1 MAKRKSKVEGVN
13 ELPEL
18 EAGYTDIKN
27 LFKAGAVPREMDY
40 LKLIEYVHYL
50 HKLLGV
56 EGSDGDKGPGL
67 GEGLSLSSEG
77 LLNVEVG
84 SGIEILENK
93 ISLSK
98 DISAYIMGGILNAT
112 HCAVHDRVIIFFNV
126 LERDGGNIAV
136 ARVFARGIEI
146 LEMNLD
152 YFKLNSTIEPNGGY
166 SKPGLDTCLLLFN
179 GVPTSLNTIDVRF
192 SGYSSESLTVVVEI
206 NEIDYLR

>member
-1 MAKRKSKVEGVN
+1 MAKRESKVEGVN
-13 ELPEL
+13 VLPEL
-18 EAGYTDIKN
+18 EAGFTEIKN
-27 LFKAGAVPREMDY
+27 LFKAGSVPRESDY
-40 LKLIEYVHYL
+40 TKLIEYVHYL

-98 DISAYIMGGILNAT
+98 DISAYIMGGVLNAT

-126 LERDGGNIAV
+126 LERDLGNVAV
-136 ARVFARGIEI
+136 ARVFSRGIDF
-146 LEMNLD
+146 LDSNLD
-152 YFKLNSTIEPNGGY
+152 FFKLNSTITPNGGY
-166 SKPGLDTCLLLFN
+166 SQPGIDTCILLFN
-179 GVPTSLNTIDVRF
+179 DVPTILNTIDVRF
-192 SGYSSESLTVVVEI
+192 SGYSSESSAIVVEI